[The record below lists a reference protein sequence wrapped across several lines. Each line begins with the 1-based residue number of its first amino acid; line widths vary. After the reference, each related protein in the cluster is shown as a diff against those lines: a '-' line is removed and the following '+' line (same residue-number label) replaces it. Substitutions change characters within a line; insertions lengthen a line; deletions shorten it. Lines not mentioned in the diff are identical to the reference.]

1 MKDLPWSDTRSM
13 RHRDGKPLRPKL
25 GQAGSAMVVVDGVRM
40 SARPI
45 SSVPVAMRRVRI
57 PYPVP
62 AEEFALTAL
71 LPPSTIISRRILI
84 LRHPARD
91 PAPCSMTDQS
101 YRLRTGAGTMTACDF
116 TQVVDR
122 TRRFC
127 RAGDRASPAMMR
139 VTGETRPGTPRLRS
153 GSAGLRAP
161 LPSCRPRRRRPEGR
175 WCAAARR
182 SARRS
187 G

>member
-1 MKDLPWSDTRSM
+1 MKDLPCQNTRSM

-91 PAPCSMTDQS
+91 PAPRLMTD
-101 YRLRTGAGTMTACDF
+101 
-116 TQVVDR
+116 
-122 TRRFC
+122 
-127 RAGDRASPAMMR
+127 
-139 VTGETRPGTPRLRS
+139 
-153 GSAGLRAP
+153 
-161 LPSCRPRRRRPEGR
+161 
-175 WCAAARR
+175 
-182 SARRS
+182 
-187 G
+187 